1 VTTALIALGSNLGD
15 RLGHLKAAVTALS
28 ALPETSLTAISGLY
42 ETAPVGGPDNQG
54 PFLNAA
60 AAIETALPPARL
72 LSALH
77 TIEASRDRERRVRW
91 GPRTLDLDILVYGAQ
106 VSDAPE
112 LTLPHPRMHER
123 RFVLVPVAD
132 IAADLIHPS
141 LGRSM
146 AALLAALPAEDG
158 DLVCVERDWATDL
171 PPADPAR

>member
-1 VTTALIALGSNLGD
+1 VSTVLIALGSNLGD
-15 RLGHLKAAVTALS
+15 RLGHLQAGLAAVS
-28 ALPETSLTAISGLY
+28 ALPQTSLTAVSGLY

-60 AAIETALPPARL
+60 ATIETALAPARL

-91 GPRTLDLDILVYGAQ
+91 GPRTLDLDILVYGVQ
-106 VSDAPE
+106 VSDAPD

-132 IAADLIHPS
+132 IAPDLIHPG
-141 LGRSM
+141 LGRSI

-158 DLVCVERDWATDL
+158 DLVCVDRDWATDL
-171 PPADPAR
+171 PPPDPTR